1 MKRAHEMPS
10 RKQKAEEGGR
20 NFEMSCCSCE
30 HIVQYRQNHNI
41 RYACSHPDRI
51 IYTAL
56 MPLGYSRTMT
66 GKEYETKPKWCPK
79 SIQRGGNQ

>member
-1 MKRAHEMPS
+1 MKCPAGNKR
-10 RKQKAEEGGR
+10 QKREGR